1 MKIFPKI
8 IFILFI
14 VSCGSSDDITDGLIE
29 IKTLQAQKKWKYTVP
44 ITENSEFQSD
54 LSYNLRD
61 DPELTSIVDNI
72 TNVEIVS
79 VDLMITRFDGISG
92 SVEVIL
98 NRPSGELSKIFVPSI
113 IGSLN
118 NLLNFPIDSTQKK
131 SISDEIVATKAIQ
144 LSSTGKTQNVSP
156 LPAFISFEII
166 LTYSLTYES

>member
-1 MKIFPKI
+1 MIRILK
-8 IFILFI
+8 FILILFL
-14 VSCGSSDDITDGLIE
+14 VSCGSSESIADGLIE
-29 IKTLQAQKKWKYTVP
+29 IKTLEAQKKWKYTVP

-79 VDLMITRFDGISG
+79 VDLMTTRFTGSSG

-98 NRPSGELSKIFVPSI
+98 NRPSGELSKIFVPNI
-113 IGSLN
+113 FDSLN

-144 LSSTGKTQNVSP
+144 LSSTGKIQNVSP
-156 LPAFISFEII
+156 LPSSISFEII

>member
-98 NRPSGELSKIFVPSI
+98 NRPSGELSKIFVPNI
-113 IGSLN
+113 IASLN

-144 LSSTGKTQNVSP
+144 LSSTGKIQNVSP
-156 LPAFISFEII
+156 LPSFISFEII

>member
-14 VSCGSSDDITDGLIE
+14 ISCGSSDDITEGLIE
-29 IKTLQAQKKWKYTVP
+29 IKTLQAQKKWQYTVP

-79 VDLMITRFDGISG
+79 VDLMINRFDGISG

-113 IGSLN
+113 IDSLN

-144 LSSTGKTQNVSP
+144 LSSTGKIQNVSP
-156 LPAFISFEII
+156 LPSFISFEII

>member
-1 MKIFPKI
+1 MTR
-8 IFILFI
+8 ILKLI
-14 VSCGSSDDITDGLIE
+14 LILYLVSCGSSDSITDGLIE
-29 IKTLQAQKKWKYTVP
+29 IKTLEAQKKWKYTVP

-79 VDLMITRFDGISG
+79 VDLMITRFTGSSG

-98 NRPSGELSKIFVPSI
+98 NRPSGELSKIFVPNI
-113 IGSLN
+113 NDSLN
-118 NLLNFPIDSTQKK
+118 NLLNFPIDSNQKK
-131 SISDEIVATKAIQ
+131 AISDEIVATKAIQ
-144 LSSTGKTQNVSP
+144 LSSTGKIENVSP
-156 LPAFISFEII
+156 LPSSISFEII

>member
-1 MKIFPKI
+1 MIRILK
-8 IFILFI
+8 FILI
-14 VSCGSSDDITDGLIE
+14 LCLVSCGSSESIADGLIE
-29 IKTLQAQKKWKYTVP
+29 IKTLEAQKKWKYTVP

-98 NRPSGELSKIFVPSI
+98 NRPSGELSKIFVPNI
-113 IGSLN
+113 NDSLN

-144 LSSTGKTQNVSP
+144 LSSTGKIQNVSP
-156 LPAFISFEII
+156 LPSFISFEII

>member
-14 VSCGSSDDITDGLIE
+14 LSCGSSDDITDGLIE
-29 IKTLQAQKKWKYTVP
+29 IKTLQAQKKWEYTVP
-44 ITENSEFQSD
+44 ITENSDFESD
-54 LSYNLRD
+54 LSYNLKD

>member
-1 MKIFPKI
+1 MISKLK
-8 IFILFI
+8 FILIFFL
-14 VSCGSSDDITDGLIE
+14 VSCGSSESIADGLIE
-29 IKTLQAQKKWKYTVP
+29 IKTLDAQKKWKYTVP

-72 TNVEIVS
+72 TNIEIIS
-79 VDLMITRFDGISG
+79 VDLMITRFTGSSG

-98 NRPSGELSKIFVPSI
+98 NRPSGELSKVFVTNI
-113 IGSLN
+113 NDSLN
-118 NLLNFPIDSTQKK
+118 SLLNFPIDSTQKN

-144 LSSTGKTQNVSP
+144 LSSTGKIQNVSP
-156 LPAFISFEII
+156 LPSSISFEII

>member
-14 VSCGSSDDITDGLIE
+14 ISCGSSDDITEGLIE
-29 IKTLQAQKKWKYTVP
+29 IKTLQAQKKWQYTVP

-144 LSSTGKTQNVSP
+144 LSSMGKIQNVSP
-156 LPAFISFEII
+156 LPSFISFEII

>member
-14 VSCGSSDDITDGLIE
+14 VSCGSSDDITEGLIE

-113 IGSLN
+113 IDSLN

-144 LSSTGKTQNVSP
+144 LSSTGKIQNVSP
-156 LPAFISFEII
+156 LPSFISFEII

>member
-8 IFILFI
+8 IFFLFI
-14 VSCGSSDDITDGLIE
+14 ISCGSSDDITEGLIE
-29 IKTLQAQKKWKYTVP
+29 IKTLQAQKKWQYTVP
-44 ITENSEFQSD
+44 INENSEFQSD

-79 VDLMITRFDGISG
+79 VDLMINRFDGISG

-98 NRPSGELSKIFVPSI
+98 NRPSSELSKIFVPSI
-113 IGSLN
+113 IDSLN

-144 LSSTGKTQNVSP
+144 LSSTGKIQNVSP
-156 LPAFISFEII
+156 LPSFISFEII

>member
-14 VSCGSSDDITDGLIE
+14 ISCGSSDDITEGLIE
-29 IKTLQAQKKWKYTVP
+29 IKTLQAQKKWQYTVP
-44 ITENSEFQSD
+44 INENSEFQSD

-79 VDLMITRFDGISG
+79 VDLMINRFDGISG

-113 IGSLN
+113 IDSLN

-144 LSSTGKTQNVSP
+144 LSSTGKIQNVSP
-156 LPAFISFEII
+156 LPSFISFEII

>member
-1 MKIFPKI
+1 MKKFPKI

-14 VSCGSSDDITDGLIE
+14 ISCGSSDDITEGLIE
-29 IKTLQAQKKWKYTVP
+29 IKTLQAQKKWQYTVP

-144 LSSTGKTQNVSP
+144 LSSTGKTQNVSL

>member
-14 VSCGSSDDITDGLIE
+14 ISCGSSDDITEGLIE
-29 IKTLQAQKKWKYTVP
+29 IKTLQAQKKWQYTVP
-44 ITENSEFQSD
+44 INENSEFQSD

-98 NRPSGELSKIFVPSI
+98 NRPSGELSKIFVPNI
-113 IGSLN
+113 IDSLN

-131 SISDEIVATKAIQ
+131 SISDEIVASKAIQ
-144 LSSTGKTQNVSP
+144 LSSTGKIQNVSP
-156 LPAFISFEII
+156 LPSFISFEII

>member
-14 VSCGSSDDITDGLIE
+14 ISCGSSDDITEGLIE
-29 IKTLQAQKKWKYTVP
+29 IKTLQAQKKWQYTVP

-113 IGSLN
+113 IDSLN

-131 SISDEIVATKAIQ
+131 SISDEIIATKAIQ
-144 LSSTGKTQNVSP
+144 LSSTGKIQNVSP
-156 LPAFISFEII
+156 LPSFISFEII

>member
-1 MKIFPKI
+1 MIRILK
-8 IFILFI
+8 FILI
-14 VSCGSSDDITDGLIE
+14 PCLVSCGSSESVADGLIE
-29 IKTLQAQKKWKYTVP
+29 IKTLEAQKKWKYTIP

-79 VDLMITRFDGISG
+79 VDLMITRFTGSSG

-98 NRPSGELSKIFVPSI
+98 NRPSGELSKIFVPNI
-113 IGSLN
+113 NDSLN
-118 NLLNFPIDSTQKK
+118 NLLNFPIDSNQKK
-131 SISDEIVATKAIQ
+131 AISDEIVATKAIQ
-144 LSSTGKTQNVSP
+144 LSSTGKIQNVSP
-156 LPAFISFEII
+156 LPSFISFEII

>member
-14 VSCGSSDDITDGLIE
+14 ISCGSSDDITEGLIE
-29 IKTLQAQKKWKYTVP
+29 IKTLQAQKKWQYTVP
-44 ITENSEFQSD
+44 INENSEFQSD

-79 VDLMITRFDGISG
+79 VDLMINRFDGISG

-98 NRPSGELSKIFVPSI
+98 NRPSSELSKIFVPSI
-113 IGSLN
+113 IDSLN

-144 LSSTGKTQNVSP
+144 LSSTGKIQNVSP
-156 LPAFISFEII
+156 LPSFISFEII

>member
-14 VSCGSSDDITDGLIE
+14 ISCGSSDDITEGLIE
-29 IKTLQAQKKWKYTVP
+29 IKTLQAQKKWQYTVP
-44 ITENSEFQSD
+44 INENSEFQSD

-79 VDLMITRFDGISG
+79 VDLMITRFDGKSG

-113 IGSLN
+113 IDSLN

-144 LSSTGKTQNVSP
+144 LSSTGKIQNVSP
-156 LPAFISFEII
+156 LPSFISFEII

>member
-14 VSCGSSDDITDGLIE
+14 ISCGSSDDITEGLIE
-29 IKTLQAQKKWKYTVP
+29 IKTLQAQKKWQYTVP

-98 NRPSGELSKIFVPSI
+98 NRPSGELSKIFVPNI
-113 IGSLN
+113 IASLN

-144 LSSTGKTQNVSP
+144 LSSTGKIQNVSP
-156 LPAFISFEII
+156 LPYFISFEII

>member
-1 MKIFPKI
+1 MM
-8 IFILFI
+8 ILFL
-14 VSCGSSDDITDGLIE
+14 VSCGSSDSIADGLIE
-29 IKTLQAQKKWKYTVP
+29 IKTLEAQKKWKYTIP

-72 TNVEIVS
+72 TNIEIVS
-79 VDLMITRFDGISG
+79 VDLMITRFTGSSG

-98 NRPSGELSKIFVPSI
+98 IRPSGELSKIFVTNI
-113 IGSLN
+113 NDSLN
-118 NLLNFPIDSTQKK
+118 NLLNFPIDSNQKK

-144 LSSTGKTQNVSP
+144 LSSTGKIQNVSP
-156 LPAFISFEII
+156 LPSFISFEII